1 MFWIVKPPTL
11 SYKIVTFFV
20 LENIVREHKHSSHHP
35 TLQACIHFDPTARS
49 AAQRHLKP
57 QNQTVTSEI
66 L

>member
-20 LENIVREHKHSSHHP
+20 LENIVREHKHSSYHP
-35 TLQACIHFDPTARS
+35 TLQACIHFEQWSKVSGTKTSQTP
-49 AAQRHLKP
+49 
-57 QNQTVTSEI
+57 NQTVTSEI